1 MLKLTAEK
9 LHEGSDFMPT
19 MSTSESADLTSWK
32 EATPTN
38 ITCVKKNLSVTTS
51 VISMTVGILSNSLAF
66 FILLKSSK
74 RRPLKS
80 RAPFSVFA
88 ASLVVTD
95 LLGHLVNGSVVLYV
109 YSLRKDWEMFDPH
122 GRVCNLFGATLVFF
136 GLSPLFLGSA
146 MAIERCIGVTKPFYH
161 STGLA
166 FRHMNKL
173 LSVIWLLAAL
183 VAALPVV
190 LMKSY
195 KVQRSR
201 SWCFYNLDRPGDRLD
216 VFLPSLFA
224 LLGLLALLCS
234 IVCNAVTSC
243 SLLLSTMHRKHH
255 SGGTAYHVEMIC
267 QLMAIMLV
275 SCVCWGPLLT
285 RIILLTS
292 KDDYDPASDK
302 LLFLVQVPGTSALAA
317 QLLAKLQSLQVG
329 PTRMPPRRFTRTK
342 HSHQSVR
349 RRQDRSV
356 SRDAIHV
363 EERLKKKW
371 EYIVNIGGILSRRYQ
386 LACDVNGVT
395 CANSCMLQ
403 FVFGV
408 IPHGFTIK

>member
-1 MLKLTAEK
+1 
-9 LHEGSDFMPT
+9 MPT
-19 MSTSESADLTSWK
+19 MSAIESADLTSWK

-74 RRPLKS
+74 RMPLKS
-80 RAPFSVFA
+80 KAPFSVFA
-88 ASLVVTD
+88 TSLVVTD

-109 YSLRKDWEMFDPH
+109 YSLRKDWEMFDPR
-122 GRVCNLFGATLVFF
+122 GRVCNLFGASLVFF

-146 MAIERCIGVTKPFYH
+146 MAIERCIGVTNPFYH

-173 LSVIWLLAAL
+173 LSVIWFLAAL

-195 KVQRSR
+195 RVQSSR
-201 SWCFYNLDRPGDRLD
+201 SWCFYSLDEPDDWLD
-216 VFLPSLFA
+216 AFLPLLFA

-234 IVCNAVTSC
+234 IVCNTVTSC
-243 SLLLSTMHRKHH
+243 SLLLSTMHRKHR
-255 SGGTAYHVEMIC
+255 SRGTAYHIEMIC

-302 LLFLVQVPGTSALAA
+302 LLFLVRIATWNQILDPWVYI
-317 QLLAKLQSLQVG
+317 LLRKAVLKKFYVMLQRCCRSKSREPVRWQHSFLQSSSHSKMG
-329 PTRMPPRRFTRTK
+329 PPACLFDGLLMQNT
-342 HSHQSVR
+342 HISLSN
-349 RRQDRSV
+349 
-356 SRDAIHV
+356 DAKAEVFHV
-363 EERLKKKW
+363 TLSMWKK
-371 EYIVNIGGILSRRYQ
+371 G
-386 LACDVNGVT
+386 
-395 CANSCMLQ
+395 
-403 FVFGV
+403 
-408 IPHGFTIK
+408 